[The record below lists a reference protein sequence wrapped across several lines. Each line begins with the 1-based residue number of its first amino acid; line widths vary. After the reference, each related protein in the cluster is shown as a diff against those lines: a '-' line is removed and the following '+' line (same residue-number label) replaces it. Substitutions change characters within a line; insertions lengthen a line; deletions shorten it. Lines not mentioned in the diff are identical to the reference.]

1 MPPIAALLS
10 RLLASRLGSAAVK
23 AASGLQGMGGLAKPA
38 SKQAPDAAGL
48 LAGAFGSRNETKA
61 PPKQP
66 DGLAPPRK
74 QPESG
79 GLLSRTVRH
88 VVNFAGGMMGR
99 LPADEP
105 AEETPRSQPQR
116 SPRAAAIRS
125 SFGDILGGRTSL
137 QAATQQQQERQEQ
150 ESQQPPSTGG
160 SGSGLGTAALGLAM
174 KHPVAAAGLLAGVFA
189 TVAVGAKR
197 LGEAQA
203 DGLKHLRAYNGQI
216 AAAYARMSRSD
227 ILRTRQQSTATAGS
241 TSAVV
246 DAVSEMR
253 DAWAPVENVV
263 TNIKNNIGTAGA
275 KLFKQ
280 IGDGVSA
287 LIAIGEKVGIIAK
300 AVDKPKAGVWQQS
313 INDLAAQ
320 YRDRNTP
327 KKPAMP
333 VAPPKGG
340 KRR

>member
-1 MPPIAALLS
+1 MLPIAALLS
-10 RLLASRLGSAAVK
+10 RLLASRLGSAAAK
-23 AASGLQGMGGLAKPA
+23 AASGLQGMGGLAKPT
-38 SKQAPDAAGL
+38 SKQAPDPVSM
-48 LAGAFGSRNETKA
+48 LASAFGSRNEPKA
-61 PPKQP
+61 PPRQP

-79 GLLSRTVRH
+79 GMLGRTVRH
-88 VVNFAGGMMGR
+88 VVNFAGGLMGR

-105 AEETPRSQPQR
+105 SEQAPRSQPQQ

-125 SFGDILGGRTSL
+125 
-137 QAATQQQQERQEQ
+137 
-150 ESQQPPSTGG
+150 

-189 TVAVGAKR
+189 SVAVGAKR

-203 DGLKHLRAYNGQI
+203 EGLKHLRAYNGQI

-227 ILRTRQQSTATAGS
+227 VLRTRQQAAATAGS

-246 DAVSEMR
+246 DAVAEMR

-275 KLFKQ
+275 KLFEQ
-280 IGDGVSA
+280 IGTGLSA

-300 AVDKPKAGVWQQS
+300 AVDKPKAGPWQQS

-320 YRDRNTP
+320 YRDRNAP
-327 KKPAMP
+327 KKPALP